1 MAQTT
6 PCDTEQNFDLYVCKY
21 SLCSMMT
28 RYTIAV
34 AGKPKP
40 GGVPVVVKEH
50 EIDIVVDMTNLDEE
64 FLVGVNPKGQ
74 VRHLFY
80 LVL

>member
-1 MAQTT
+1 
-6 PCDTEQNFDLYVCKY
+6 
-21 SLCSMMT
+21 MMT

-40 GGVPVVVKEH
+40 EGIPVVVKVH
-50 EIDIVVDMTNLDEE
+50 EIDIVDDMTNLDEE

-74 VRHLFY
+74 VRHLPC
-80 LVL
+80 